1 MIELFQMGGPLFMG
15 ILTLL
20 LIGVLFASFKYV
32 SSNEKKEADRDLIKS
47 IGLLAMVLGIFG
59 QLIGLFDAFKIIEVM
74 GTVSPT
80 MLMGGLKISM
90 ITTLYGVFI
99 YLISYLIWLFFRI
112 KK

>member
-20 LIGVLFASFKYV
+20 FIGVIFASFKYA
-32 SSNEKKEADRDLIKS
+32 SSDEKKESDRDLIRS
-47 IGLLAMVLGIFG
+47 IGLLAMVMGIFG
-59 QLIGLFDAFKIIEVM
+59 QLIGLFDAFKTIEMV
-74 GTVSPT
+74 GTVSPA
-80 MLMGGLKISM
+80 MLMGGLKVSM

-99 YLISYLIWLFFRI
+99 YIISYLTWLFFRI